1 MYSNCAASYSEKT
14 SRPYISGT
22 CGRVCLAASVHECA
36 VPCEQGSSAQELD
49 SRVVSSFQPALFG
62 VDVNNKD
69 RDWCCAAQELMSELH
84 NTLGSSSA
92 GRGNDDDSEDD
103 DHEVTERLDRPAHAD
118 RPASAQ
124 HAEEGG
130 EDDDESGEEEEEEGA
145 DARKLERGS

>member
-1 MYSNCAASYSEKT
+1 MSALQPLSMSVLCHVSKVPRRKSVIAGSFPAS
-14 SRPYISGT
+14 
-22 CGRVCLAASVHECA
+22 
-36 VPCEQGSSAQELD
+36 
-49 SRVVSSFQPALFG
+49 QPALFG

-130 EDDDESGEEEEEEGA
+130 EDDDESGEEEEEEEEEGA